1 VGRNKKKLKSQ
12 VIGGS
17 HTSGSSG
24 FFLSVNKNK
33 KIYNMKK
40 QNQDPLANLQDYLN
54 QCAADGIELQKP
66 QEDIFQLNEE
76 LQSTYIRG
84 LHKHIQ
90 DLYDENDSL
99 RETILECQE
108 EIDGKA
114 IRIQSMGETNAKLV
128 TQVLD
133 LKAQLHDLLR

>member
-1 VGRNKKKLKSQ
+1 
-12 VIGGS
+12 
-17 HTSGSSG
+17 
-24 FFLSVNKNK
+24 
-33 KIYNMKK
+33 MEK
-40 QNQDPLANLQDYLN
+40 QNQDPLDNLQDYLN
-54 QCAADGIELQKP
+54 QCAADGIKLQKP

-114 IRIQSMGETNAKLV
+114 IRIQSMGETNVKLA

>member
-1 VGRNKKKLKSQ
+1 MEN
-12 VIGGS
+12 
-17 HTSGSSG
+17 
-24 FFLSVNKNK
+24 
-33 KIYNMKK
+33 
-40 QNQDPLANLQDYLN
+40 QNQDPLAALQAYLD
-54 QCAADGIELQKP
+54 QCAADGIELQQP

-90 DLYDENDSL
+90 ELYDENDSL
-99 RETILECQE
+99 RETVLECQE

-114 IRIQSMGETNAKLV
+114 IRIQSMAETNANLV